1 MSTAIKTT
9 TKTVTRDVDKELMEA
24 RKIQSKRQAELHSE
38 QQQRKMKSKVENCC
52 CENLQVLKYILIA
65 LAIFGSLFGS
75 ILLVIAGDPPYNQ
88 DTLYQYGDLMR
99 IVTDV
104 NHNLIEFHE
113 RNETE
118 TDGNIRFQRRDT
130 RARFKEIF
138 NNFNWMEKENFG
150 SNLLK
155 KFLNKWW
162 NVKKADFD
170 SDDPI
175 LSDANFFWKNYT
187 TYQTGFIILVLVS
200 NFLLLLTWIFFKI
213 LKNFRK
219 SKFKK
224 EAEQVEST
232 KGNFINQQFK
242 QIQQFKNFKKTK
254 ISHRM
259 VFFIILFQLAL
270 IFILMIRPNLLA
282 IVVHQVSFLLLAVS
296 SLASTSM
303 ASFKKKYL
311 NYFGKQNG
319 SPSNLK
325 MVTKQPISKSHQT
338 SVNIPSASVS
348 QPQLLSS
355 MKPSHQLRSQ
365 INSPLQDNLPEES
378 IRVYTSQASKH
389 IKFNYPDEKNPFE
402 INKEDLNEI
411 NVPTVSIKHG
421 ELRSPGSFKIDEKIS
436 QGASKLLKTGEKIIE
451 PVSDAMNF
459 EGKVTLNPLPTI
471 SNIDETITEST
482 SRIVKTGEK
491 ITENSSKFFTKTSE
505 KITEGASKIF
515 ETGERIADNS
525 SKILIKTG
533 EKITDGSSRL
543 LKTGEKIIEHASD
556 ALTFDEK
563 DRKSPTILRIDEK
576 VLEGSPTIL
585 KIDEKSLER
594 SPAILKIDEKV
605 LERSPTA
612 ILKIDEKIIE
622 KSPIV
627 VEVKRKN
634 SGGTETKPEPVC
646 SVCSSG
652 LK

>member
-1 MSTAIKTT
+1 MVIHGQAFSIGKEVGLTMSTAIKTT
-9 TKTVTRDVDKELMEA
+9 TKTRTRDVDKELMEA
-24 RKIQSKRQAELHSE
+24 RKMQSKRHVELHSE
-38 QQQRKMKSKVENCC
+38 QQQRKMKSKFENCC

-104 NHNLIEFHE
+104 NHNLLEFHE

-118 TDGNIRFQRRDT
+118 PESNIRLQRRDT

-162 NVKKADFD
+162 HVKKADFD

-200 NFLLLLTWIFFKI
+200 NLLLLLTWIFFKI

-219 SKFKK
+219 SKFKR
-224 EAEQVEST
+224 ETEQSES
-232 KGNFINQQFK
+232 KNGDFINKQFK

-254 ISHRM
+254 ISHRL

-270 IFILMIRPNLLA
+270 IFILMVRPNLLA
-282 IVVHQVSFLLLAVS
+282 IVVHQVSFFLLAIS

-325 MVTKQPISKSHQT
+325 MTTKQPISSSKSHQT
-338 SVNIPSASVS
+338 SINVPSSSVAP
-348 QPQLLSS
+348 PQLSS
-355 MKPSHQLRSQ
+355 SIKPSHQLRSQ
-365 INSPLQDNLPEES
+365 INSPLLDDSAEDS

-402 INKEDLNEI
+402 MINEDDLNE
-411 NVPTVSIKHG
+411 NKMPTISVKHSG
-421 ELRSPGSFKIDEKIS
+421 LRSPATLKIDEKIS
-436 QGASKLLKTGEKIIE
+436 QESSKLLKTGEKMIE
-451 PVSDAMNF
+451 NASDALNF
-459 EGKVTLNPLPTI
+459 KGKVTLDSLPTI
-471 SNIDETITEST
+471 SNIDKKIIEGT
-482 SRIVKTGEK
+482 SRILETGEK
-491 ITENSSKFFTKTSE
+491 
-505 KITEGASKIF
+505 
-515 ETGERIADNS
+515 IADNS
-525 SKILIKTG
+525 SKLLTKTG
-533 EKITDGSSRL
+533 EKITDGSSKL
-543 LKTGEKIIEHASD
+543 LIKTGEKITEGSSKIFKAGEKIIEQASEG
-556 ALTFDEK
+556 LNFDEK
-563 DRKSPTILRIDEK
+563 DRRSPTILRIDEK
-576 VLEGSPTIL
+576 V
-585 KIDEKSLER
+585 LER

-605 LERSPTA
+605 LEHSPTA

-634 SGGTETKPEPVC
+634 SGGAETKPEPVC

-652 LK
+652 LNK